1 MMYFSRNK
9 CVDFTYFLRKNGER
23 ENTFLEFPHCD
34 IGGQI
39 VVQTRHK
46 VNFCVCLLFRSY
58 GSFRIL
64 ANGNVVKIPV
74 ASDIPEINISE
85 EVNRSGV
92 WKSLEANVSA
102 SNVSTV
108 NEESSKKAAGN
119 G

>member
-1 MMYFSRNK
+1 MF
-9 CVDFTYFLRKNGER
+9 E
-23 ENTFLEFPHCD
+23 TFPIWLNHW
-34 IGGQI
+34 GQI

-46 VNFCVCLLFRSY
+46 ANFCVCFLFRSY

-92 WKSLEANVSA
+92 WKSLEANVTAS

-108 NEESSKKAAGN
+108 NEESSKKAAGT